1 MSTTKIR
8 ESVDDYSIAHTENPT
23 MPMRSMSEYETF
35 EDTGFTLEELPD
47 PNLWRCLIFPKQ
59 PKKATESGL
68 ILAKGATDAEEAL
81 QYIGQV
87 IKVGPMAG
95 RNDSYKNPDYDPAKV
110 FSGVIP
116 ERWLWNIKP
125 MDWVL
130 FGKFAGL
137 QITYKGQVLKLLNDD
152 DIIAKISEP
161 DNYQVY
167 I

>member
-1 MSTTKIR
+1 MATVKIR
-8 ESVDDYSIAHTENPT
+8 ESVDEYSIEHADNPT

-35 EDTGFTLEELPD
+35 ADTGFTLEELPD

-95 RNDSYKNPDYDPAKV
+95 RNDSYKNPKWLHGMDTGQPQ
-110 FSGVIP
+110 
-116 ERWLWNIKP
+116 WLWNIKP

-152 DIIAKISEP
+152 DIIAKITSP
-161 DNYQVY
+161 DDYQVY